1 MASRPNGPNGKRR
14 KTEQNNKEAEI
25 VGDGYESLSLKDIQN
40 RISELCHRIP
50 KVPDDPAMMNPKDE
64 DAVKEWASQ
73 LQAVV
78 EEFNLLVCCISTAT
92 YKWGSER
99 SGAADQHLNVLS
111 AELGNSQDQISST
124 VTPRLTNVLAPVSDL
139 VVDKV
144 IVTKEGD
151 TEIKQN
157 VYTRHQVDPDFMFL
171 CRSILCRNAK
181 LLRQVCLANFHKIH
195 RVITDYLLAQET
207 DGEHDARGFSY

>member
-1 MASRPNGPNGKRR
+1 MSSRTNGPNGKRR
-14 KTEQNNKEAEI
+14 KTEQNNKDVEI
-25 VGDGYESLSLKDIQN
+25 VGDGYESLSLRDIQI

-64 DAVKEWASQ
+64 DVVKEWASQ